1 MPVILVNLTQGAFEE
16 LQQFDQFKLLF
27 EDPYKPVPIVF
38 TKFYNMLNDIANKL
52 REKGITKAGN
62 KDEFEKQRIARATEI
77 INNFAQGIRKTVKN
91 SQFFIYNPRSP
102 TEKPYNYRFL
112 DGEDTVEVELLPENT
127 ADSIKLTDIQ
137 PIESFLINMVNTI
150 VP

>member
-1 MPVILVNLTQGAFEE
+1 
-16 LQQFDQFKLLF
+16 
-27 EDPYKPVPIVF
+27 
-38 TKFYNMLNDIANKL
+38 MLNDIANKL